1 MGYYSRE
8 VDEFGMVLSP
18 SAHGSPVS
26 FSQTDYLELG
36 TVEGHDSTIHFVTD
50 VGPTPRARSIS
61 LRHLPLRDVGQLSP
75 TSCYIHG
82 NCE

>member
-1 MGYYSRE
+1 MNLVWSFHLVLMGLQ
-8 VDEFGMVLSP
+8 FLSP
-18 SAHGSPVS
+18 S
-26 FSQTDYLELG
+26 TDYLELG